1 MQLDV
6 INATV
11 LNVSWDA
18 IKLPQWEIELSYY
31 TLYYMTFS
39 PSLYK
44 STEKFSRPILM
55 DKSSDLVVI
64 DELLAGVK
72 HQFQVT
78 VSLEIQGFI
87 REGRKSEAATL
98 VFGEFVQYVVCT
110 VHYSSYLSQAC
121 TMQNT

>member
-44 STEKFSRPILM
+44 STEKFSRSILM

-78 VSLEIQGFI
+78 VSLEIQGLI

-98 VFGEFVQYVVCT
+98 VFGEFVQYVVCIL
-110 VHYSSYLSQAC
+110 YIIPPI
-121 TMQNT
+121 

>member
-18 IKLPQWEIELSYY
+18 IKLPQWEVEISYY

-44 STEKFSRPILM
+44 STDKFSKTILM
-55 DKSSDLVVI
+55 NKSSDLVVI
-64 DELLAGVK
+64 DELLADVK

-87 REGRKSEAATL
+87 HEGKKSEAAAL
-98 VFGEFVQYVVCT
+98 VFGEVV
-110 VHYSSYLSQAC
+110 
-121 TMQNT
+121 